1 MGSKRPKPHFTEVFA
16 FPKRPKGLVWD
27 AWKTGFQ
34 LVYSGSGRLLTVKF
48 MKTSKPVSFV
58 LLFYSCRFR
67 IVAVVAINFTTPK
80 CCSTFRFRHR
90 GDSYEL
96 PANQSVK

>member
-58 LLFYSCRFR
+58 LLFYSFRFR
-67 IVAVVAINFTTPK
+67 IVAVVAINFTTQVLLN
-80 CCSTFRFRHR
+80 
-90 GDSYEL
+90 L
-96 PANQSVK
+96 PFQTSRRLLRTTSKSKR